1 MFFLDKIS
9 AYMQSSSS
17 HNKSH
22 NLPSRIPIPQC
33 HACSRVILHKENCV
47 GLPILQ
53 RWVGLEMAGACNPRI
68 ESEKKKKK
76 DSHVRLFLAGRMQR
90 NAQKKKKKKRENVQ
104 QKTEKRKRKKRKENP
119 RRGCGGSVLVTP
131 FFSSSC
137 SSRQRNRKKSALDQ
151 SSPTDLFLHSPL
163 IG

>member
-90 NAQKKKKKKRENVQ
+90 NAQKKKKEKRENVQ
-104 QKTEKRKRKKRKENP
+104 QKSEKRKRKKEKRKPASRLWRLGFVPPSFPPLALPSTQQNRKNP
-119 RRGCGGSVLVTP
+119 
-131 FFSSSC
+131 
-137 SSRQRNRKKSALDQ
+137 QRNARRDA
-151 SSPTDLFLHSPL
+151 TR
-163 IG
+163 